1 LPVADLLRGHKEL
14 AAAAGRPVRTCQE
27 LVATYPD
34 PLPAKRFR
42 GRIVWARHERVALW
56 ARRHPIK
63 GAPDPTLPKVDG
75 WFAIARFVRL
85 AVPTARQLAP
95 WSSLAGRDPLPVDRD
110 NATGRVWAY
119 RDALLDWLDRQSEP
133 AASPRRRR
141 KWGKA
146 KVRAAKRLRSE
157 AELRVA
163 TGDRVR
169 PRGTGPQ
176 HACQESAKERR
187 AA

>member
-1 LPVADLLRGHKEL
+1 VADLLRGYKEL
-14 AAAAGRPVRTCQE
+14 AAAAERPVRTCQE

-42 GRIVWARHERVALW
+42 GRIVWARPERVALW
-56 ARRHPIK
+56 ARRHPLE

-85 AVPTARQLAP
+85 AVPTTRQLAP
-95 WSSLAGRDPLPVDRD
+95 WSSLAGRDPLPVHRD
-110 NATGRVWAY
+110 EATARVWAY

-141 KWGKA
+141 KWGKP
-146 KVRAAKRLRSE
+146 KLRARKRLRSG
-157 AELRVA
+157 AGLQGA

-169 PRGTGPQ
+169 LRGT
-176 HACQESAKERR
+176 ERQRARQDPVKR